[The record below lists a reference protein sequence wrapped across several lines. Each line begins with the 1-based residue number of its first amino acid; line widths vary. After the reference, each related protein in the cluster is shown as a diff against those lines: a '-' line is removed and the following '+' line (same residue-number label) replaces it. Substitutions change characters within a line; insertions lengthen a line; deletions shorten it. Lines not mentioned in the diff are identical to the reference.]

1 MLVIGLA
8 GGIACGKS
16 LVASYFSDLGCTIID
31 ADKVGHEVL
40 RQPKVIEQIQQ
51 QFGDEIVVAGEVDR
65 RKLAKIVF
73 PIGDHPPTIALR
85 QLEQI
90 VHPEIGIAID
100 KRLEQICSTD
110 VKAVV
115 LDAPVMFKAGWDRF
129 CDRIVFI
136 ESDVEIRRKRSKER
150 GWSTT
155 ELERRESFQTPLEV
169 KRQRSTDVITN
180 SGTPEELKIQIEQL
194 WRQWNLPA

>member
-16 LVASYFSDLGCTIID
+16 LVASYFADLGSTIID

-40 RQPKVIEQIQQ
+40 QQPEIVARIQQ

-73 PIGDHPPTIALR
+73 PTGDPPPTIALR

-90 VHPEIGIAID
+90 VHPEIGFAID
-100 KRLEQICSTD
+100 KRLEQIRSSD
-110 VKAVV
+110 VVAVV
-115 LDAPVMFKAGWDRF
+115 LDAPVMFKAGWNRF

-136 ESDVEIRRKRSKER
+136 ESDIEIRQQRSMER
-150 GWSTT
+150 GWSAT

-180 SGTPEELKIQIEQL
+180 SGSPEELKIQIEQL